1 MIYQVKPGQILRKLR
16 QEKKMT
22 QAQLAR
28 ELGVSEFTVC
38 RYETGRLK
46 MSAEAIRK
54 AAAVFDA
61 CPVYF
66 LEGTHCTLGA
76 DAELVD
82 LFRRADR
89 LAPAQR
95 ETVKRTLKALLDS
108 FAPPSPE
115 NPPKEGE

>member
-1 MIYQVKPGQILRKLR
+1 MTPGEILRKLR
-16 QEKKMT
+16 QAKRMT

-46 MSAEAIRK
+46 MSAETIRK

-66 LEGTHCTLGA
+66 LEGTHCLFGT

-82 LFRRADR
+82 LLRRADR
-89 LAPAQR
+89 LPQAQR
-95 ETVKRTLKALLDS
+95 ETVKRTLRALLDS
-108 FAPPSPE
+108 LE
-115 NPPKEGE
+115 NPPPPLPEETGKE